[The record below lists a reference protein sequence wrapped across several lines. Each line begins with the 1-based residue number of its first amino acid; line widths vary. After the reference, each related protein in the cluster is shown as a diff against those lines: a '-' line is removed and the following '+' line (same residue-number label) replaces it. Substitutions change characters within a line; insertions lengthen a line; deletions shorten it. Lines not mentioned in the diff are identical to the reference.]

1 MKKTL
6 FIGVALCIMSFI
18 VKANATNFNYA
29 DEKYKFTWTDSTG
42 ATHTNLL
49 TDKATDPDHI
59 LALLAKV
66 YATPEIPGT
75 IYSDETSS
83 TGYIN
88 YDLHASQTGTVP
100 GKTTTYL
107 DWLSGYDK
115 PIVNPSKNGKTVLL
129 VEIKPTFHHSDAEGM
144 YLIVNGQKQVLKVKS
159 NRDFVKYCYKSV
171 QLLSSYMRVNDA
183 DNPGYMFTVDNIT
196 TNRFFFI
203 SKGRNRTDAGNY
215 PLWTSFEQ
223 ISPTSGSGAKVTTD
237 LADKLKNGEIYKAIH
252 SCGSVP
258 IIEQGHE
265 FTITGN
271 GELNAFSNLTLYL
284 PDKRLGNKN
293 DNYNQTATYDPNY
306 APRTFLYLCTL
317 KADVKPSENHNG
329 YFTISLNWDTNF
341 NTTKIGAQAEE
352 QYYVYVVNDD
362 GTYTLLHESDA
373 TMQTPTQSKTHTY
386 EVPQE
391 SDSRILRYIVTA
403 NPIEKSGTDVNA
415 STIFIKSNVAQVQ
428 IPGKQ
433 AFFAQASEYRSRFD
447 ISKELNVYKNTI
459 AIKPNTQGD
468 YEKIETT
475 KDYLMMRKYTDADG
489 NAQEVAIA
497 SLAFTKNTDGT
508 YNYSI
513 NYNASAQNTDVKYDD
528 NAPSTSEAITGTLAS
543 TDGVIYFY
551 DYFNASTASNDQPSQ
566 YNYVLQLDGVQTSN
580 SGTVPVYKTT
590 ASSHLVSVTKD
601 QVAGDSNRG
610 LDATE
615 GGLAVDFKGYIDAD
629 HHIKRY
635 DVYRL
640 DSDHVIVGN
649 AQCENGYITLIKGN
663 RQIGVPQQPG
673 LKGYTF
679 SLPDELSSS
688 QSMPAI
694 YVPVITTNVTFAAG
708 TALTNT
714 YGCSRTAVAAP
725 NLALTVDGLQA
736 STNKWRD
743 GYGNLRSGYGATIH
757 LTPTLPE
764 TTAPYAYYYRVWRS
778 TSDGEVLL
786 DDLSNND
793 RADYD
798 GIKSFYPGN
807 TAIQVKDVYIA
818 TVPNTS
824 VTYIARLYSTD
835 QAQSQASAPRKAA
848 STSDAASEHYYITE
862 KRIAVD
868 YSSSDVETD
877 IDGITAAD
885 ATPVSVVYYNVMGVA
900 SAQPHTGMNVV
911 VTTMSDGSRLT
922 TKMMK

>member
-18 VKANATNFNYA
+18 VKANAAVFNYA
-29 DEKYKFTWTDSTG
+29 DEKYRFTWTDSTG
-42 ATHTNLL
+42 VEHSNLL

-59 LALLAKV
+59 LALIAKV

-75 IYSDETSS
+75 IYSNEIKK
-83 TGYIN
+83 TGKIN
-88 YDLHASQTGTVP
+88 YDYHASQTEYITSSTP
-100 GKTTTYL
+100 TKYL
-107 DWLSGYDK
+107 DWLESYPK
-115 PIVNPSKNGKTVLL
+115 PISAPSENGKTVLF
-129 VEIKPTFHHSDAEGM
+129 VEIKPTFLAKGGM
-144 YLIVNGQKQVLKVKS
+144 WQGVDIKS

-171 QLLSSYMRVNDA
+171 QLLSSHMRVNDTN
-183 DNPGYMFTVDNIT
+183 NPGYMFVVDNIT

-203 SKGRNRTDAGNY
+203 SKGRARADAGDY

-223 ISPTSGSGAKVTTD
+223 VSPTTGSNATVTTG
-237 LADKLKNGEIYKAIH
+237 LADCLKNGSVYKAIH

-271 GELNAFSNLTLYL
+271 SELNAFSNLTLYM
-284 PDKRLGNKN
+284 PDKRLVQ
-293 DNYNQTATYDPNY
+293 DNSYSPYSYSIYDPTY

-566 YNYVLQLDGVQTSN
+566 YNYVLELNGVQTSN
-580 SGTVPVYKTT
+580 GGTVPVYKTT
-590 ASSHLVSVTKD
+590 VSSHLVSVTKD

-610 LDATE
+610 LDATD

>member
-1 MKKTL
+1 MWQ
-6 FIGVALCIMSFI
+6 GVDI
-18 VKANATNFNYA
+18 
-29 DEKYKFTWTDSTG
+29 
-42 ATHTNLL
+42 
-49 TDKATDPDHI
+49 
-59 LALLAKV
+59 
-66 YATPEIPGT
+66 
-75 IYSDETSS
+75 
-83 TGYIN
+83 
-88 YDLHASQTGTVP
+88 
-100 GKTTTYL
+100 
-107 DWLSGYDK
+107 
-115 PIVNPSKNGKTVLL
+115 
-129 VEIKPTFHHSDAEGM
+129 
-144 YLIVNGQKQVLKVKS
+144 KS

-171 QLLSSYMRVNDA
+171 QLLSSHMRVNDTN
-183 DNPGYMFTVDNIT
+183 NPGYMFVVDNIT

-203 SKGRNRTDAGNY
+203 SKGRARADAGDY

-223 ISPTSGSGAKVTTD
+223 VSPTSGSGAKITTD

-271 GELNAFSNLTLYL
+271 SELNAFSNLTLYM
-284 PDKRLGNKN
+284 PDKRLVQ
-293 DNYNQTATYDPNY
+293 DNSYSPYSYSIYDPTY

-317 KADVKPSENHNG
+317 DADVKPSENRDG
-329 YFTISLNWDTNF
+329 YFTINLKWDTNF
-341 NTTKIGAQAEE
+341 NTTKIGAQAQE
-352 QYYVYVVNDD
+352 QFYVYVVNDD
-362 GTYTLLHESDA
+362 GTYTLLHETDA
-373 TMQTPTQSKTHTY
+373 SMETPTQLKTHTY

-391 SDSRILRYIVTA
+391 SDSRIIRYIVAA
-403 NPIEKSGTDVNA
+403 NPIENEGNDVNA
-415 STIFIKSNVAQVQ
+415 SNIFIYSNVDQVQ

-433 AFFAQASEYRSRFD
+433 AFFTQASEYRSRFD
-447 ISKELNVYKNTI
+447 ITGQLNVYKNTI
-459 AIKPNTQGD
+459 SIKPNTQGD

-543 TDGVIYFY
+543 TDGVINFY
-551 DYFNASTASNDQPSQ
+551 DYFNSSTKSNAQPSE
-566 YNYVLQLDGVQTSN
+566 YSYVLELDGAQTSN
-580 SGTVPVYKTT
+580 GGTVPVYKTT
-590 ASSHLVSVTKD
+590 ASSHLVSVTKE
-601 QVAGDSNRG
+601 QVQSDNNRG
-610 LDATE
+610 LDATA
-615 GGLAVDFKGYIDAD
+615 GGLAVEFKGYIDVD
-629 HHIKRY
+629 QHIKRY

-640 DSDHVIVGN
+640 DSEPVNVGN
-649 AQCENGYITLIKGN
+649 AQCENGYITLIKGS
-663 RQIGVPQQPG
+663 QEIAKQQPG
-673 LKGYTF
+673 TEGYTF
-679 SLPDELSSS
+679 SLPDELSNSPMS
-688 QSMPAI
+688 PAT
-694 YVPVITTNVTFAAG
+694 YVPQITTSVTFAAG

-793 RADYD
+793 WADYD

-911 VTTMSDGSRLT
+911 VTTMSDGSRIT

>member
-1 MKKTL
+1 MRKL
-6 FIGVALCIMSFI
+6 FFTGLALCIIGFAMT
-18 VKANATNFNYA
+18 ANATNFNYA

-59 LALLAKV
+59 LALIAKV

-75 IYSDETSS
+75 IYSNEIKK
-83 TGYIN
+83 TGKIN
-88 YDLHASQTGTVP
+88 YDYHASQTEHITSSTP
-100 GKTTTYL
+100 TKYL
-107 DWLSGYDK
+107 DWLESYDK
-115 PIVNPSKNGKTVLL
+115 PISAPSENGKTVLF
-129 VEIKPTFHHSDAEGM
+129 VEIKPTFHAKGGM
-144 YLIVNGQKQVLKVKS
+144 WQGVDIKS

-171 QLLSSYMRVNDA
+171 QLLSSHMRVNDTN
-183 DNPGYMFTVDNIT
+183 NPGYMFVVDNIT

-203 SKGRNRTDAGNY
+203 SKGRARADAGDY

-223 ISPTSGSGAKVTTD
+223 VSPTTGSSATVTTG
-237 LADKLKNGEIYKAIH
+237 LADCLKNGSVYKAIH

-271 GELNAFSNLTLYL
+271 SELNAFSNLTLYM
-284 PDKRLGNKN
+284 PDKRLVQ
-293 DNYNQTATYDPNY
+293 DNSYSPYSYSIYDPTY

-580 SGTVPVYKTT
+580 GGTVPVYKTT
-590 ASSHLVSVTKD
+590 ASSHLVSVTKE
-601 QVAGDSNRG
+601 QVQSDNNRG
-610 LDATE
+610 LDATA
-615 GGLAVDFKGYIDAD
+615 GGLAVEFKGYIDVD
-629 HHIKRY
+629 QHIKRY

-640 DSDHVIVGN
+640 DSEPVNVGN
-649 AQCENGYITLIKGN
+649 AQCENGYITLIKGS
-663 RQIGVPQQPG
+663 QEIAKQQPG
-673 LKGYTF
+673 TEGYTF

-688 QSMPAI
+688 PSTPATYVPAI
-694 YVPVITTNVTFAAG
+694 TTKVTFAG
-708 TALTNT
+708 ETVTNT
-714 YGCSRTAVAAP
+714 YGCSRTAVDAP
-725 NLALTVDGLQA
+725 NLKFVVDNLA
-736 STNKWRD
+736 VSANKWVDANGHKR
-743 GYGNLRSGYGATIH
+743 RGYGATIH
-757 LTPTLPE
+757 LTPILPE

-778 TSDGEVLL
+778 THNGDETLL
-786 DDLSNND
+786 NSLSSSNNTGWEN
-793 RADYD
+793 DYED
-798 GIKSFYPGN
+798 IKPFYPSN
-807 TAIQVKDVYIA
+807 AEIQVKDVYVDNMPSSNESKI
-818 TVPNTS
+818 

-835 QAQSQASAPRKAA
+835 KAQSQSSAPRKAIA
-848 STSDAASEHYYITE
+848 ASDAAGEHYYITE
-862 KRIAVD
+862 KRIDVD
-868 YSSSDVETD
+868 YSSPDVATG
-877 IDGITAAD
+877 IDGLTTVQ
-885 ATPVSVVYYNVMGVA
+885 ATPVNVVYYNVMGQA

-911 VTTMSDGSRLT
+911 VTTLSDGSRLT
-922 TKMMK
+922 TKLMK

>member
-1 MKKTL
+1 MRKL
-6 FIGVALCIMSFI
+6 FFTGLALCIIGFAMT
-18 VKANATNFNYA
+18 ANATNFNYA

-284 PDKRLGNKN
+284 PDKRLVNKN

-317 KADVKPSENHNG
+317 DADVKPSENHDG
-329 YFTISLNWDTNF
+329 YFTISLKWSTNF
-341 NTTKIGAQAEE
+341 NTAKIGAQAEE
-352 QYYVYVVNDD
+352 QFYVYVVNDD

-373 TMQTPTQSKTHTY
+373 TMQTPTQLRTHTY
-386 EVPQE
+386 EVPQKA
-391 SDSRILRYIVTA
+391 DSRIIRYIVAA
-403 NPIEKSGTDVNA
+403 NPIEKSGNDVNA
-415 STIFIKSNVAQVQ
+415 SSIFIYSNVDQVQ
-428 IPGKQ
+428 IPGRQ
-433 AFFAQASEYRSRFD
+433 AFFSQASEYRSRFD
-447 ISKELNVYKNTI
+447 ISSQLNVYKNTI
-459 AIKPNTQGD
+459 SIKPNTQGD

-475 KDYLMMRKYTDADG
+475 QAYSMMRRHTDADG
-489 NAQEVAIA
+489 NVQEIAIA
-497 SLAFTKNTDGT
+497 NLKFNKAENGT
-508 YNYSI
+508 YSYTLK
-513 NYNASAQNTDVKYDD
+513 YNADAQNTDVKYDD
-528 NAPSTSEAITGTLAS
+528 NAPSTAEGISGTLTS
-543 TDGVIYFY
+543 NDGVIYFY

-601 QVAGDSNRG
+601 QVAGDSNRD

-640 DSDHVIVGN
+640 DSDPVKVGN
-649 AQCENGYITLIKGN
+649 AQCENGYITLIKGS
-663 RQIGVPQQPG
+663 QEIAKQQPG
-673 LKGYTF
+673 TEGYTF
-679 SLPDELSSS
+679 SLPDELSNSPMS
-688 QSMPAI
+688 PAT
-694 YVPVITTNVTFAAG
+694 YVPQITTSVTFAAG

-793 RADYD
+793 WADYD

-862 KRIAVD
+862 KRIDVD
-868 YSSSDVETD
+868 YSSPAVATG
-877 IDGITAAD
+877 IDGITTAQ
-885 ATPVSVVYYNVMGVA
+885 ATPVSEVYYNVMGVA
-900 SAQPHTGMNVV
+900 STRPHPGMNVV
-911 VTTMSDGSRLT
+911 VTTLSDGSRLT

>member
-1 MKKTL
+1 MRKL
-6 FIGVALCIMSFI
+6 FFTGLALCIIGFAMT
-18 VKANATNFNYA
+18 ANAAVFNYA
-29 DEKYKFTWTDSTG
+29 AEKYRFTWTDSTG
-42 ATHTNLL
+42 VEHSNLL

-59 LALLAKV
+59 LALIAKV

-75 IYSDETSS
+75 IYSNEIKK
-83 TGYIN
+83 TGKIN
-88 YDLHASQTGTVP
+88 YDHHASQTESITSSAP
-100 GKTTTYL
+100 TKYL
-107 DWLSGYDK
+107 DWLESYDK
-115 PIVNPSKNGKTVLL
+115 PISAPSENGKTVLF
-129 VEIKPTFHHSDAEGM
+129 VEIKPTFHAKGGM
-144 YLIVNGQKQVLKVKS
+144 WQGVDIKS

-171 QLLSSYMRVNDA
+171 QLLSSHMRVNDTN
-183 DNPGYMFTVDNIT
+183 NPGYMFVVDNIT

-203 SKGRNRTDAGNY
+203 SKGRARADAGNY

-223 ISPTSGSGAKVTTD
+223 VSPTRGSDATVTTG
-237 LADKLKNGEIYKAIH
+237 LADCLKNGSVYKAIH

-271 GELNAFSNLTLYL
+271 SELNAFSNLTLYM
-284 PDKRLGNKN
+284 PDKRLVQ
-293 DNYNQTATYDPNY
+293 DNSYSTYAYSIYDPTY

-317 KADVKPSENHNG
+317 DADVKPSENQHG
-329 YFTISLNWDTNF
+329 YFTISLKWSTNF

-543 TDGVIYFY
+543 TDGVINFY
-551 DYFNASTASNDQPSQ
+551 DYFNSSTKSNAQPSE
-566 YNYVLQLDGVQTSN
+566 YSYVLELDGAQTSN
-580 SGTVPVYKTT
+580 GGTVPVYKTT
-590 ASSHLVSVTKD
+590 ASSHLVSVTKE
-601 QVAGDSNRG
+601 QVQSDNNRG
-610 LDATE
+610 LDATA
-615 GGLAVDFKGYIDAD
+615 GGLAVEFKGYIDVD
-629 HHIKRY
+629 QHIKRY

-640 DSDHVIVGN
+640 DSEPVNVGN
-649 AQCENGYITLIKGN
+649 AQCENGYITLIKGS
-663 RQIGVPQQPG
+663 QEIAKQQPG
-673 LKGYTF
+673 TEGYTF
-679 SLPDELSSS
+679 SLPDELSNSPMS
-688 QSMPAI
+688 PATYVPAI
-694 YVPVITTNVTFAAG
+694 TTKVTFAG
-708 TALTNT
+708 ETVTNT
-714 YGCSRTAVAAP
+714 YGCSRTAVDAP
-725 NLALTVDGLQA
+725 NLKFVVDNLA
-736 STNKWRD
+736 VSANKWVDANGHKR
-743 GYGNLRSGYGATIH
+743 RGYGATIH
-757 LTPTLPE
+757 LTPVLPP

-793 RADYD
+793 WADYD

-807 TAIQVKDVYIA
+807 TEIQVKDVYVA
-818 TVPNTS
+818 NMPNADES
-824 VTYIARLYSTD
+824 RIVTYIARLYSTD
-835 QAQSQASAPRKAA
+835 QAQSHPAVPRKAA
-848 STSDAASEHYYITE
+848 SASGTAAGHYYITE
-862 KRIAVD
+862 KRIDVD
-868 YSSSDVETD
+868 YSSSAVATG
-877 IDGITAAD
+877 IDGITTAQ
-885 ATPVSVVYYNVMGVA
+885 ATPVSEVYYNVMGVA
-900 SAQPHTGMNVV
+900 STRPHPGMNVV
-911 VTTMSDGSRLT
+911 VTTLSDGSRLT